1 MTVAREDVEAEAE
14 SVRRLYADGLVRQI
28 WLREEGGACM
38 IAETEDLEGLKE
50 ALSALPLVRSGFLEL
65 SKVSQLRP
73 YSGFGPRSS

>member
-1 MTVAREDVEAEAE
+1 
-14 SVRRLYADGLVRQI
+14 
-28 WLREEGGACM
+28 M